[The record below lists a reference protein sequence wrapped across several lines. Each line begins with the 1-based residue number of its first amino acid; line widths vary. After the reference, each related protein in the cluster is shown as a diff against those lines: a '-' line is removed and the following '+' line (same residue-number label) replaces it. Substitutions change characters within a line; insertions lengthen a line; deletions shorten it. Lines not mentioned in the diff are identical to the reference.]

1 MLLFHL
7 ELKKQCRLN
16 TSRSKLWQLDPNLP
30 GKIHRP
36 PAHATEVDFLA
47 LGQAVLAVIFRSPW
61 IPMGEAELNTF
72 SSQGMFEPNNL
83 DKTGS
88 KYRDRTEIPDNQP
101 QPGEALSTEGQVLL
115 F

>member
-1 MLLFHL
+1 
-7 ELKKQCRLN
+7 
-16 TSRSKLWQLDPNLP
+16 
-30 GKIHRP
+30 
-36 PAHATEVDFLA
+36 
-47 LGQAVLAVIFRSPW
+47 
-61 IPMGEAELNTF
+61 MGEAELNTF